1 MQITMNSNTVNIA
14 GGGIKCLWVALQFG
28 ALSRGLISPQYK
40 DAASLKTLHWAITFN
55 DIFKIT
61 YTTERG

>member
-1 MQITMNSNTVNIA
+1 MIYNANYHEFQHCKYW

-28 ALSRGLISPQYK
+28 ALSRGLISPWCK
-40 DAASLKTLHWAITFN
+40 DAASLKMLHWAITFN

-61 YTTERG
+61 